1 MSHPFLRPPLAGRL
15 ASHSWLFLTSSQRAL
30 GRQASLL
37 LAVSALSLP
46 GALAQTL
53 RPPAYPLITHDP
65 YFSVWAFQ
73 DELADAPTRHW
84 TGEAQ
89 SLEGVVRVDGQAY
102 QFLGQAGPQYRA
114 VVPTVR
120 EQPYRARYTFKQ
132 PAAGWEKPGFAASSW
147 QEGPAPFTDNK
158 SEHGTAWTE
167 GDIWVRRTV
176 RVADP
181 KTTGELRLLMQ
192 HDDDAEVYLNGVLLT
207 KQAGYNSGYD
217 FFTISPA
224 ARQALHAGDN
234 VLALHANSPRGG
246 EYLDAGLYETLPA
259 PAPLPK
265 ARQTGVTITATQTT
279 YTFVAGAVQLTVSFL
294 SPLLL
299 DELETVARPVSYLTC
314 TATATDGKPHATQV
328 LLSEAGTLATN
339 TPYQEVATRPGAAG
353 SLRWQALGT
362 TAQPVLGQAGDNVR
376 IDWGYAYLAAPGTA
390 MLGVGNP
397 QALKTAFAKT
407 GALPAA
413 APAKGQAQ
421 RMAQAA
427 VLNLGAVA
435 TAPAE
440 QHLLLGY
447 DEQYA
452 VQYFGQN
459 LRPWWRRDPAM
470 TMEKALAAAEADYPR
485 LRRKAREFDQRLVA
499 DAQAAGGK
507 KYADLCQLAYR
518 QAIAA
523 HSIVASPK
531 GELLFFSKEN
541 FSNGSIGTV
550 DVTYPSEPLFLLY
563 NNELAK
569 GMLRFIFDYSESGR
583 WKKDFPAH
591 DVGTYPLAN
600 GQTYGEDMP
609 VEEAGN
615 MLILTAAAVRMD
627 GKPDFARQ
635 HWAVL
640 TKWVSFLERDGFD
653 PASQLS
659 TDDFAGHLARN
670 TNLSVKAI
678 LGIACYA
685 QMARQLGETKAADDN
700 QALASRLAKKWMQM
714 AQDGDHY
721 ALTFDKT
728 PGSWSQKYNLV
739 WDKVLGL
746 NVFPPEVAQ
755 QEMAF
760 YLQHQQ
766 KYGLPLDSRKTY
778 TKSDW
783 ILWTATLASNP
794 ADFEALLNPVWQFAN
809 DTPSRVPL
817 NDWHETT
824 DAKQVGF
831 QARSVVGGYFMKMLN
846 AKLNGPAK

>member
-1 MSHPFLRPPLAGRL
+1 MFLKN
-15 ASHSWLFLTSSQRAL
+15 ASFI
-30 GRQASLL
+30 
-37 LAVSALSLP
+37 LAVSGLSLSW
-46 GALAQTL
+46 AQAQSL

-73 DELADAPTRHW
+73 EELAAAPTQHW
-84 TGEAQ
+84 TGQPQ
-89 SLEGVVRVDGQAY
+89 SLEGIVRVDGRAY
-102 QFLGQAGPQYRA
+102 QFLGQAGPQYRTLIA
-114 VVPTVR
+114 TVR
-120 EQPYRARYTFKQ
+120 EQPYKARYTFKQ
-132 PAAGWEKPGFAASSW
+132 PAAGWEKASFAPAASW
-147 QEGPAPFTDNK
+147 QEGAAPFTDNK

-176 RVADP
+176 RVPDP

-192 HDDDAEVYLNGVLLT
+192 HDDAAEVYLNGVLLT
-207 KQAGYNSGYD
+207 RQPGFNGKYD
-217 FFTISPA
+217 FFAIPAA

-234 VLALHANSPRGG
+234 VLALHANSPQGG
-246 EYLDAGLYETLPA
+246 EYLDAGLYETLPV
-259 PAPLPK
+259 PAPLPL
-265 ARQTGVTITATQTT
+265 ARQTGVTLTATQTT
-279 YTFVAGAVQLTVSFL
+279 YTFAAGPVTLKVSFL

-299 DELETVARPVSYLTC
+299 DELETVARPVSYVTY
-314 TATATDGKPHATQV
+314 TATATDGQAHPTQV
-328 LLSEAGTLATN
+328 LLTEAGTLAAN
-339 TPYQEVATRPGAAG
+339 TPYQTVATKPGQAA

-362 TAQPVLGQAGDNVR
+362 TQQPLLAKSGDDLR
-376 IDWGYAYLAAPGTA
+376 IDWGYAYLATPGRALLAT
-390 MLGVGNP
+390 GNP
-397 QALKTAFAKT
+397 QTLKTAFAKT
-407 GALPAA
+407 GTL
-413 APAKGQAQ
+413 APGATTTGPAQ
-421 RMAQAA
+421 RVAQAA
-427 VLNLGAVA
+427 VLDLGAVA
-435 TAPAE
+435 AQPVE

-447 DEQYA
+447 DEQYV

-470 TMEKALAAAEADYPR
+470 TMDKALAAAEADYTR
-485 LRRKAREFDQRLVA
+485 LRQKASEFDQKLYA
-499 DAQAAGGK
+499 DAQASGGRQ
-507 KYADLCQLAYR
+507 YADLCQLAYR

-523 HSIVASPK
+523 HSIVAGPK
-531 GELLFFSKEN
+531 GELFFFSKEN

-569 GMLRFIFDYSESGR
+569 GMLRFIFDYSESGH

-627 GKPDFARQ
+627 GKPDFARA
-635 HWAVL
+635 HWPTL
-640 TKWVSFLERDGFD
+640 TKWVGFLKRDGFD
-653 PASQLS
+653 PANQLS

-678 LGIACYA
+678 MGIACYG
-685 QMARQLGETKAADDN
+685 QLARQLGDTKTADEN
-700 QALASRLAKKWMQM
+700 QTLARDLARKWMQM

-721 ALTFDKT
+721 ALTFDK
-728 PGSWSQKYNLV
+728 PAGSWSQKYNLV

-755 QEMAF
+755 QELAF
-760 YLQHQQ
+760 YLKHQQ

-794 ADFEALLNPVWQFAN
+794 ADFQTLAAPIWQFAN

-817 NDWHETT
+817 TDWHETT
-824 DAKQVGF
+824 NARQAGF
-831 QARSVVGGYFMKMLN
+831 QARSVVGGYFMKMLSDKL
-846 AKLNGPAK
+846 AK

>member
-1 MSHPFLRPPLAGRL
+1 MLVIK
-15 ASHSWLFLTSSQRAL
+15 TSFI
-30 GRQASLL
+30 LL
-37 LAVSALSLP
+37 LNGLGLSL
-46 GALAQTL
+46 AQAQSL
-53 RPPAYPLITHDP
+53 RPPAYPLITHTP

-73 DELADAPTRHW
+73 EELTAAPTRHW
-84 TGEAQ
+84 TGEPQ

-102 QFLGQAGPQYRA
+102 QFMGQAGPQYRG
-114 VVPTVR
+114 VIPTVR
-120 EQPYRARYTFKQ
+120 EQPYKARYTFIK
-132 PAAGWEKPGFAASSW
+132 PAAGWEKASFAGASGW

-158 SEHGTAWTE
+158 SEHGTAWTG

-181 KTTGELRLLMQ
+181 KTSGELRLLME
-192 HDDDAEVYLNGVLLT
+192 HDDDVEVYLNGVLLT
-207 KQAGYNSGYD
+207 KQPGFNSKYD
-217 FFTISPA
+217 FFTIPAA

-234 VLALHANSPRGG
+234 VLALHATSPQGG

-259 PAPLPK
+259 PAPLPL
-265 ARQTGVTITATQTT
+265 ARQTGVTTTATQTT
-279 YTFVAGAVQLTVSFL
+279 YTFAAGPVTLKVNFL

-299 DELETVARPVSYLTC
+299 DELETVARPVSYVTC
-314 TATATDGKPHATQV
+314 TATATDGQAHATQV
-328 LLSEAGTLATN
+328 LFSEAGTLASN
-339 TPYQEVATRPGAAG
+339 TPYQMVATKTGLAG
-353 SLRWQALGT
+353 GLRWQAVGT
-362 TAQPVLGQAGDNVR
+362 TQQPVLGKSGDNVR
-376 IDWGYAYLAAPGTA
+376 IDWGYAYLAAPGGATLA
-390 MLGVGNP
+390 SGNP
-397 QALKTAFAKT
+397 QALKTTFAKT
-407 GALPAA
+407 GTLAA
-413 APAKGQAQ
+413 AQATQGQAQ
-421 RMAQAA
+421 RVAQAA
-427 VLNLGAVA
+427 VLDLGQVA
-435 TAPAE
+435 AAPAE

-459 LRPWWRRDPAM
+459 LRPWWRRDAAM
-470 TMEKALAAAEADYPR
+470 TMNKALAAAEADYAR
-485 LRRKAREFDQRLVA
+485 LRQKATAFDQKLYA
-499 DAQAAGGK
+499 DAQASGGRQ
-507 KYADLCQLAYR
+507 YADLCQLAYR

-523 HSIVASPK
+523 HSIVAGPK

-550 DVTYPSEPLFLLY
+550 DITYPSAPLFLLY

-569 GMLRFIFDYSESGR
+569 GLLRFIFYYSESGR

-615 MLILTAAAVRMD
+615 MLIITAAAVKLD
-627 GKPDFARQ
+627 GKADFARE
-635 HWAVL
+635 HWPTL
-640 TKWVSFLERDGFD
+640 TKWVGFLKRDGFD
-653 PASQLS
+653 PANQLC

-670 TNLSVKAI
+670 ANLSLKAI
-678 LGIACYA
+678 MGIACYG
-685 QMARQLGETKAADDN
+685 QLARQLGDTKTADEH
-700 QALASRLAKKWMQM
+700 QTLARDLAKKWMQL

-728 PGSWSQKYNLV
+728 AGSWSQKYNLV

-755 QEMAF
+755 QELAF
-760 YLQHQQ
+760 YLKHQQ

-783 ILWTATLASNP
+783 IVWTATLASNQ
-794 ADFEALLNPVWQFAN
+794 ADFAALINPVWQFAN

-824 DAKQVGF
+824 DARQVGF
-831 QARSVVGGYFMKMLN
+831 QARSVVGGYFMKLLSD
-846 AKLNGPAK
+846 KLTK